1 MSLFNLERRD
11 ASFGGIHNAFESP
24 TVPLSSLALDS
35 LFGQGS
41 ASDTGENV
49 TADTALAL
57 PTFWRCVGLLS
68 TVIAGCPIK
77 TYRNPGKQLVTPRIL
92 DPNNPD
98 MTYTQFEL
106 WELVVVHVATW
117 GNAYVRKLRS
127 SGPNGPGSGP
137 IVDLCPI
144 DPSRVKAK
152 LDEEGNKVFLVKQ
165 INPET
170 GLIDANKQDI
180 IYTTFEIMHIAGFG
194 YNGISGL
201 SPVEM
206 AKRTLGTAIAGDR
219 LAARFYLKG
228 SMLSGVINVKAPL
241 ARQSQADAI
250 RQKWLQK
257 HGGVGHAAEV
267 AVLDA
272 ETTFQPLTIPPDQLQ
287 FLESRRWETTEIARW
302 FGIPP
307 HLVGDVEKSTS
318 WGTGIEQQNVG
329 FVDYTVSGWTNR
341 MGQRIGRELVPARNQ
356 YSEFDLDRLMRG
368 SMQERFTAYAT
379 AIQWGWLTRNEA
391 RLKENMQ
398 TIDGLDEPLTPLN
411 MQAGSAATEAID
423 PNVKPLGTDGKPP
436 GKGSDTD
443 DAGSDVN

>member
-1 MSLFNLERRD
+1 MSLFNFERRD
-11 ASFGGIHNAFESP
+11 SLSNGIHNAFESP

-35 LFGQGS
+35 IFGADSGN
-41 ASDTGENV
+41 DTGENV
-49 TADTALAL
+49 TADKALAL

-77 TYRNPGKQLVTPRIL
+77 TYKNPGKQLVTPRIL
-92 DPNNPD
+92 DPNNPN

-106 WELVVVHVATW
+106 WELIVVHVATW
-117 GNAYVRKLRS
+117 GNAYVRKLR
-127 SGPNGPGSGP
+127 GPGPIGPDSGP
-137 IVDLCPI
+137 IIDLCPI
-144 DPSRVKAK
+144 DPSRVGVK
-152 LDEEGNKVFLVKQ
+152 LDDEGNKIFLVKQ
-165 INPET
+165 VDPNT
-170 GLIDANKQDI
+170 GLINNNAEPVV
-180 IYTTFEIMHIAGFG
+180 YTTFEIMHIAGFG
-194 YNGISGL
+194 YNGITGL

-257 HGGVGHAAEV
+257 HGGVNHAAEV

-329 FVDYTVSGWTNR
+329 FIDYTVSGWTNR
-341 MGQRIGRELVPARNQ
+341 MGQRAGRELVAARNQ
-356 YSEFDLDRLMRG
+356 YCEFDLDRLMRG
-368 SMQERFTAYAT
+368 SMTERFTAYAT

-398 TIDGLDEPLTPLN
+398 PIDGLDEPLTPLN
-411 MQAGSAATEAID
+411 MEAGSAATEAMD
-423 PNVKPLGTDGKPP
+423 PDVKPLAPSKAP
-436 GKGSDTD
+436 GKGTEPND
-443 DAGSDVN
+443 DSNTDVN